1 MDDIDKKLADNE
13 SAYIQGLIT
22 LDEYKTNC
30 KEYLSQGMIGH
41 VPNQFNQKNF
51 KATAYKKEVQHDK
64 D

>member
-22 LDEYKTNC
+22 LDEYKANC
-30 KEYLSQGMIGH
+30 KEILSTSVLIS
-41 VPNQFNQKNF
+41 
-51 KATAYKKEVQHDK
+51 KKEKNNDK